1 VTAKA
6 EVLPVA
12 ARAFH
17 RVCPGF
23 DRVVEE
29 VIALVDLVLHRIPA
43 HVAIYAERLGMA
55 ELAFLAGGL
64 CQNTMVFLEAQR
76 VRFRLD
82 RGHVVFMAACALQG
96 PLCLTFFVVM
106 ACMTGLLARFQ
117 VTRFDLIVK
126 LFVLAFERGIERVAG
141 DAVEPIF
148 FKQDAVLAVIEDGGR
163 GFRGGRGIFFGH
175 PRKGDASQACRKD

>member
-1 VTAKA
+1 VAAKA

-17 RVCPGF
+17 RVGPGL

-43 HVAIYAERLGMA
+43 HVTIYAERLGMA

-82 RGHVVFMAACALQG
+82 CGHVVFMTACALQG
-96 PLCLTFFVVM
+96 SLCLTFFVVM

-117 VTRFDLIVK
+117 VTRFDLVAK
-126 LFVLAFERGIERVAG
+126 LFVLAFEHSVKRVAG

-148 FKQDAVLAVIEDGGR
+148 FEQDTVLAVIEDGGR
-163 GFRGGRGIFFGH
+163 GFRGGKGPFFGH
-175 PRKGDASQACRKD
+175 PGKGNASQACRKD